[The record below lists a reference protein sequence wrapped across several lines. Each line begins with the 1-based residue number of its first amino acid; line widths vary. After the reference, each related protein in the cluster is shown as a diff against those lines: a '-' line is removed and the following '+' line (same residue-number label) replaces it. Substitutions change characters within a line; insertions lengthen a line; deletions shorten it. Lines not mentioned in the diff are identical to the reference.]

1 MDLILLKLLNGVT
14 TGVIYAMT
22 TFGLAIILGLLN
34 IPNFAHGVLFALG
47 AYVGLTLYVK
57 TGSFVLSLLLGPLF
71 VGDLGILLE
80 RTLIKRLY
88 AIDPD
93 LSYQLLLLFAF
104 AIMVQEAIILIW
116 GSVPISVM
124 APEIFLGAVSIGPV
138 FYPKY
143 RLFVLCFAAVMIA
156 LVVLL
161 IERTRLGAIIRATI
175 EKPNMV
181 MLLGIDIRYVYALSF
196 GLGAAMAALSGALS
210 LPLRGAHPLMG
221 MDILPVAFVVAVLG
235 GLGTLYGVIFAGL
248 LIGVAQEFA
257 TLIDP
262 IGSWAAGY
270 AVMGIILLF
279 RPQGLFGRR

>member
-1 MDLILLKLLNGVT
+1 MDLILIKLLNGVT

-47 AYVGLTLYVK
+47 AYVGLTLYVE
-57 TGSFVLSLLLGPLF
+57 TGSFVLSLLLGPLC
-71 VGDLGILLE
+71 VGAVGILLE

-93 LSYQLLLLFAF
+93 LSYQLLLLFAV
-104 AIMVQEAIILIW
+104 AMMVQEAIILIW
-116 GSVPISVM
+116 GGVPRSVM

-138 FYPKY
+138 YYPKY
-143 RLFVLCFAAVMIA
+143 RLFVLCFSAVVIV

-161 IERTRLGAIIRATI
+161 IERTRVGAVIRATI
-175 EKPNMV
+175 EKPHMV
-181 MLLGIDIRYVYALSF
+181 MLLGVDIRYVYALSF
-196 GLGAAMAALSGALS
+196 GLGAAMAALSGILS
-210 LPLRGAHPLMG
+210 LPLRGVHPLMG

-270 AVMGIILLF
+270 ALMGTILLF
-279 RPQGLFGRR
+279 RPQGLFGTR